1 MKRRDF
7 IANSAIAAGGLL
19 FADKLKAFSA
29 QNEFASK
36 RPAVGQRKF
45 VSKAVEAKIAEV
57 KRAIK
62 DPELA
67 WMFENCY
74 PNTLDTTVETGT
86 RDGKPD
92 SFVITG
98 DIHALWLRDSTAQVT
113 PYLSLVKDDKDLQ
126 NLIKGLIH
134 RQAYSVLLEP
144 YANSFNKGAE
154 IGTPTDLP
162 LNKPGVWERKWEVDS
177 LCYVIRLAYQYWKT
191 TGDASAFD
199 DEWQKAMR
207 LIVKTFKVEQFK
219 DGKSPYSFFRKT
231 DVMIDAP
238 PFGGRGRPVKPV
250 GLIRS
255 AFRPSDDSTDL
266 SFLIPSNAFAV
277 VELRHLAEMFRS
289 VVKDVNF
296 ADECVALSN
305 EIDAAIKKYAIFDVE
320 GHGRIYAYEV
330 DGFGGRLLMDDA
342 NVPNLISLPYL
353 GYVKAND
360 PVYQNTRKFLLS
372 RDNPYFFKGKIAEG
386 IASPH
391 TGLERIWHLGI
402 IMRAMTSDA
411 DAEIKAALSTLKRIH
426 AGTGFMHESFNP
438 NDPKDFTRTWFAWAN
453 TIFGELI
460 LKIYN
465 ERRQI
470 LNKDL

>member
-19 FADKLKAFSA
+19 FADKLKAFPA

-36 RPAVGQRKF
+36 RPAAGERKF
-45 VSKAVEAKIAEV
+45 VSKAVEAKLAEV
-57 KRAIK
+57 KRTIK

-86 RDGKPD
+86 RGGKPD

-144 YANSFNKGAE
+144 YANSFNKGLE

-162 LNKPGVWERKWEVDS
+162 LNKPGVWENKWEVDS
-177 LCYVIRLAYQYWKT
+177 LCYVIRLSFQYWKT

-199 DEWQKAMR
+199 DEWRNAMR
-207 LIVKTFKVEQFK
+207 LIVKTFKVEQLK
-219 DGKSPYSFFRKT
+219 DGKSPYKFIRKT
-231 DVMIDAP
+231 DWMIDAP
-238 PFGGRGRPVKPV
+238 AFHGAGRPIKPV

-289 VVKDVNF
+289 VVKDNAF
-296 ADECVALSN
+296 AEECLALAN
-305 EIDAAIKKYAIFDVE
+305 EVDQAIQKYAIFDIE

-353 GYVKAND
+353 GYVKQND

-372 RDNPYFFKGKIAEG
+372 RNNPYFFVGNVAEG

-391 TGLERIWHLGI
+391 TGLTRIWHLGI
-402 IMRAMTSDA
+402 IMRAMTSND
-411 DAEIKAALSTLKRIH
+411 DTEIKAALATLKRTH
-426 AGTGFMHESFNP
+426 AGTGFMHESFDP

-465 ERRQI
+465 ERRRLLSQEF
-470 LNKDL
+470 

>member
-7 IANSAIAAGGLL
+7 IKHLGLAVSGMLVAG
-19 FADKLKAFSA
+19 KVSA
-29 QNEFASK
+29 QSNEFVSQ
-36 RPAVGQRKF
+36 RPPVGQRKF
-45 VSKAVEAKIAEV
+45 VSKAVEAKIVEV

-62 DPELA
+62 DKEIA

-74 PNTLDTTVETGT
+74 PNTLDTTVETGM

-98 DIHALWLRDSTAQVT
+98 DIQALWLRDSTAQVT

-144 YANSFNKGAE
+144 YANSFNKGDE
-154 IGTPTDLP
+154 VGTPTDEP

-199 DEWQKAMR
+199 AEWQNAMR
-207 LIVKTFKVEQFK
+207 LIVKTFKVEQLK
-219 DGKSPYSFFRKT
+219 DGKSPYSFVRKT
-231 DVMIDAP
+231 DVMIDAA
-238 PFGGRGRPVKPV
+238 PFRGAGRPAKPI

-277 VELRHLAEMFRS
+277 VELRHLAEIFQNGL
-289 VVKDVNF
+289 KINDF
-296 ADECVALSN
+296 AQGCLALAN
-305 EIDAAIKKYAIFDVE
+305 EVDAAIKKHAIFNVE
-320 GHGRIYAYEV
+320 NQGEIYAYEI
-330 DGFGGRLLMDDA
+330 DGFGGRILMDDA

-353 GYVKAND
+353 GYVNPDDKI
-360 PVYQNTRKFLLS
+360 YQNTRKFLLS
-372 RDNPYFFKGKIAEG
+372 ENNPYFFKGKIAEG

-391 TGLERIWHLGI
+391 TGLEKVWHLGI
-402 IMRAMTSDA
+402 IMRAMTSDS
-411 DAEIKAALSTLKRIH
+411 DAEIINALATLKRTH
-426 AGTGFMHESFNP
+426 ARTGFMHESFNP
-438 NDPKDFTRTWFAWAN
+438 NDPKDFTRKWFAWAN

-465 ERRQI
+465 ERKAI
-470 LNKDL
+470 LNNEF

>member
-7 IANSAIAAGGLL
+7 ISNSAIAASAFLL
-19 FADKLKAFSA
+19 TDKINAYSLTDFV
-29 QNEFASK
+29 SK
-36 RPAVGQRKF
+36 RPAAADRKF

-57 KRAIK
+57 KAVIK
-62 DPELA
+62 DKELA
-67 WMFENCY
+67 WMFENCF
-74 PNTLDTTVETGT
+74 PNTLDTTVEIGT
-86 RDGKPD
+86 RDGKLD

-144 YANSFNKGAE
+144 YANSFLKNADEKGWD
-154 IGTPTDLP
+154 DLP
-162 LNKPGVWERKWEVDS
+162 KNKPGVHERKWEVDS

-191 TGDASAFD
+191 TTDVSAFD
-199 DEWQKAMR
+199 DEWKDAMR
-207 LIVKTFKVEQFK
+207 LIVKTFKVEQLK
-219 DGKSPYSFFRKT
+219 AGKSPYKFIRKT
-231 DVMIDAP
+231 DWMIDAP
-238 PFGGRGRPVKPV
+238 TFHGAGRPVKPV

-277 VELRHLAEMFRS
+277 VELRHLAEIFQTVFSDNSFSR
-289 VVKDVNF
+289 
-296 ADECVALSN
+296 ECSDLAN
-305 EIDAAIKKYAIFDVE
+305 EVDAAIKKYAIFNVE
-320 GHGRIYAYEV
+320 NHGEIYAYEV
-330 DGFGGRLLMDDA
+330 DGFGGRMLMDDA

-353 GYVKAND
+353 GYLKAND
-360 PVYQNTRKFLLS
+360 KIYQNTRKFLLS
-372 RDNPYFFKGKIAEG
+372 ENNPYFFKGKIAEG

-391 TGLERIWHLGI
+391 TGLEKIWHLGI
-402 IMRAMTSDA
+402 IMRAMTSSDER
-411 DAEIKAALSTLKRIH
+411 EISDCLSTLKRTH

-438 NDPKDFTRTWFAWAN
+438 NDPNDFTRSWFAWAN

-465 ERRQI
+465 ERKAI
-470 LNKDL
+470 LNKEF

>member
-7 IANSAIAAGGLL
+7 ISNSAIAASAFL
-19 FADKLKAFSA
+19 FADKINAFS
-29 QNEFASK
+29 QEDFVSK
-36 RPAVGQRKF
+36 RPALKDRKF
-45 VSKAVEAKIAEV
+45 VSKAVEAKLAEV
-57 KRAIK
+57 KSAIK
-62 DPELA
+62 DKELA

-74 PNTLDTTVETGT
+74 PNTLDTTVEIGT
-86 RDGKPD
+86 RNGKLD

-113 PYLSLVKDDKDLQ
+113 PYLSLVSEDKDLQ

-134 RQAYSVLLEP
+134 RQAYSVLLDP
-144 YANSFNKGAE
+144 YANSFNKGDE

-177 LCYVIRLAYQYWKT
+177 LCYVIRLSYQYWKAT
-191 TGDASAFD
+191 RDVSAFD
-199 DEWQKAMR
+199 DEWKNAMR
-207 LIVKTFKVEQFK
+207 LIVKTFKVEQLK
-219 DGKSPYSFFRKT
+219 TGKSPYKFIRKT
-231 DVMIDAP
+231 DWMIDAP
-238 PFGGRGRPVKPV
+238 AFHGAGRPAKPV

-277 VELRHLAEMFRS
+277 VELRHLAEIFQT
-289 VVKDVNF
+289 VFKDDNF
-296 ADECVALSN
+296 AKECTDLAN
-305 EIDAAIKKYAIFDVE
+305 EVDAAIKKYAIFNVE
-320 GHGRIYAYEV
+320 NHGEIYAYEV
-330 DGFGGRLLMDDA
+330 DGFGGRMLMDDA

-360 PVYQNTRKFLLS
+360 KIYQNTRRFLLGEN
-372 RDNPYFFKGKIAEG
+372 NPYFFKGKIAEG

-402 IMRAMTSDA
+402 IMRAMTSSDEK
-411 DAEIKAALSTLKRIH
+411 EISDCLATLKRTH

-438 NDPKDFTRTWFAWAN
+438 NDPKDFTRSWFAWAN

-465 ERRQI
+465 ERKAI
-470 LNKDL
+470 LSKEF